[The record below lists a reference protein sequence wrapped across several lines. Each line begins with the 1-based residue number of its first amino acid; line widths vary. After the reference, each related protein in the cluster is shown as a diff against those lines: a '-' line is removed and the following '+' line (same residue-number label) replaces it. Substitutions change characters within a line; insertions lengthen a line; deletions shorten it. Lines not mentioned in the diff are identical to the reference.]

1 MMSRPE
7 GLERGPE
14 SPLPDI
20 ILPAAFSPGGCS
32 LPAQL
37 PTTLVKSQHSPT
49 SSEGTAQLTG
59 PSLVWHLKKAAVTR
73 EQMEQLEPVTHD
85 TVL

>member
-1 MMSRPE
+1 M
-7 GLERGPE
+7 
-14 SPLPDI
+14 
-20 ILPAAFSPGGCS
+20 
-32 LPAQL
+32 
-37 PTTLVKSQHSPT
+37 